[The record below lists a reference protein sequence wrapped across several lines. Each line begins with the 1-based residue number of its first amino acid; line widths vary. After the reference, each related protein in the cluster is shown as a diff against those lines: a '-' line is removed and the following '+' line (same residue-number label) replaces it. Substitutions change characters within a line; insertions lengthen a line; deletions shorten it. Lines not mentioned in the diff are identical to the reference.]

1 MPKKRRQW
9 LWNILIVLTIVICGL
24 AFIVHYKNWVKVEK
38 DHLRILSGIYYK
50 EVQYVAIDSVK
61 MVERIPQ
68 MERINGFSAWEKE
81 KGVFKDSL
89 NPENTVHVYVDNLLH
104 PKIKVVHSDSL
115 KLYINFSDSLETVET
130 YQILTAK
137 MDSVKA
143 QLSAQK

>member
-1 MPKKRRQW
+1 MAKKRRHW
-9 LWNILIVLTIVICGL
+9 LWNILIVLTVVICGL
-24 AFIVHYKNWVKVEK
+24 AFIVHYKNWVKVEH

-50 EVQYVAIDSVK
+50 ELPFIEINSVE

-81 KGVFKDSL
+81 KGVFKDSI
-89 NPENTVHVYVDNLLH
+89 NPENTVYVYVDNLLH

-115 KLYINFSDSLETVET
+115 KLFLNFSDSLKTAET

-143 QLSAQK
+143 QFSAQK